1 MNPIVKAITISRIIQ
16 RGEGRELIKELV
28 KRTYANDVS
37 YILRRD
43 LKIPLTPH
51 PVAKIPIKV
60 RPIRRD
66 DVPIIVAERPR
77 RLPALRADIPT
88 CYVGCTESGAICY
101 TQWLIASEQQQRLK
115 THFKGQLSP
124 YDRDTVLLEFAYT
137 FEQYRG
143 QGIMA
148 DAMAQ
153 IAEKGI
159 GLGARW
165 AITYVEHDNV
175 ASLKGC
181 ARAGFRP
188 YMLRFEKWRGLHLS
202 QSFDLLPEGSLYPFE
217 HLDR

>member
-1 MNPIVKAITISRIIQ
+1 MNPFIKALTVGRIIR
-16 RGEGRELIKELV
+16 RGESRELLHELV
-28 KRTYANDVS
+28 KRAYANDVS

-43 LKIPLTPH
+43 LQIPLKRH
-51 PVAKIPIKV
+51 PVAKIPISI
-60 RPIRRD
+60 RPIHHD
-66 DVPIIVAERPR
+66 DVPLLIAERPR
-77 RLPALRADIPT
+77 RLPVLGADIPT
-88 CYVGCTESGAICY
+88 CYLACTANGSICY
-101 TQWLIASEQQQRLK
+101 MQWLIASDQQQSLQPY
-115 THFKGQLSP
+115 FKGKLMRYGS
-124 YDRDTVLLEFAYT
+124 DTVLLEFAYT
-137 FEQYRG
+137 PEKYRG

-153 IAEKGI
+153 IAEKGFD
-159 GLGARW
+159 LGARW